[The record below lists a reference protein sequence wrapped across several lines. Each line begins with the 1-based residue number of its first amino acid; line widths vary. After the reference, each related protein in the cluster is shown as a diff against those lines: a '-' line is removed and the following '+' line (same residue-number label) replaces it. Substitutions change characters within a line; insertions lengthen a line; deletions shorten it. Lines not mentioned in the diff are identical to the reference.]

1 MSDTKAKADRGDTG
15 GNTSARPADDL
26 GAAGAQLSTAPA
38 RRPRTFPPWG

>member
-26 GAAGAQLSTAPA
+26 GAAGRSSPPPPA